1 MSKLTLSVDHTTIDA
16 AKDYAK
22 RHGISVSK
30 LVARFLASLD
40 TGFKDDFFTR
50 LHRDLK
56 REGFQDSDEDLPTL
70 RDRHVTKKYL

>member
-1 MSKLTLSVDHTTIDA
+1 MSKLTLSVDHMTINA

-30 LVARFLASLD
+30 LVTRFLVSLD
-40 TGFKDDFFTR
+40 TDVKDDFFTR

-56 REGFQDSDEDLPTL
+56 REGFQDSDEDLHTL
-70 RDRHVTKKYL
+70 RNRHVAKKYL